1 MMKTNV
7 RYKLCNASALILALS
22 LCLSN
27 TPVFATDTVDNLK
40 NKTSSLESELSG
52 LNSELNAICTKLD
65 DTIAKMQTTSDE
77 IAAAQAELANAQAAE
92 EKQQK
97 DMELRIQYIYE
108 TGSMSFLE
116 MLVTSKNMGEFL
128 NTAEFIT
135 NINDYDRNML
145 SELQNMQDEVVKKE
159 ASLLQEQATLLTLK
173 EELNTNQAA
182 LSAKISSTSSNLADY
197 SAKLAQAQ
205 SVKDTAQAQLIAAS
219 QNNNS
224 NYTGGTAPSVPSTVG
239 DVALLAAIIE
249 CEAGGG
255 SYDGMV
261 AVGGVILNRV
271 NSPKFPNTISAVIYQ
286 KGQFS
291 PARTGKLDTVLA
303 RGAKSSCINAAN
315 DALSGINPAVSCL
328 YFNYAGGGH
337 AGTIIGANVFW

>member
-1 MMKTNV
+1 MMKMSV
-7 RYKLCNASALILALS
+7 RCKLCNASALILALS

-40 NKTSSLESELSG
+40 NKTTSLESELSG
-52 LNSELNAICTKLD
+52 LNSELNAISSKLD
-65 DTIAKMQTTSDE
+65 ETITKMQTTSDG
-77 IAAAQAELANAQAAE
+77 IIAAQAELVEAQTAL

-108 TGSMSFLE
+108 TGSTSFLE
-116 MLVTSKNMGEFL
+116 MLVTSKNMGDFL

-145 SELQNMQDEVVKKE
+145 TELQKTKDEIANKG

-173 EELNTNQAA
+173 EELNSTQAE

-205 SVKDTAQAQLIAAS
+205 SVKDAAQAQLVAAS
-219 QNNNS
+219 QDYADS
-224 NYTGGTAPSVPSTVG
+224 SGGSIATVPSAVG

-271 NSPKFPNTISAVIYQ
+271 RSAKFPNTISAVIYQ

-315 DALSGINPAVSCL
+315 DALSGISPAGGCL
-328 YFNYAGGGH
+328 YFNYAGSGH
-337 AGTIIGANVFW
+337 AGTVIGANVFW